1 MLYEK
6 NSLLIT
12 TGSRSPNILISD
24 PISNKLKSY
33 GNHQL
38 IFVSTDNQRSQ
49 IHITLLFTTYF
60 SC

>member
-12 TGSRSPNILISD
+12 TGSRSPNILTSD
-24 PISNKLKSY
+24 PISNKLKSH

-60 SC
+60 LC

>member
-38 IFVSTDNQRSQ
+38 IFVSTDNQRFQ

-60 SC
+60 LC